1 VSETLVNVREPTIM
15 LRRLAPPAPQFL
27 NCESEGISMR
37 KASSLLVLSTVSVS
51 LIVCCA
57 IVGFAQSRNR
67 EKFVISAKAGGI
79 NAITGQASVHSRGES
94 DWQQLVIT
102 DDLDAGDHVRTAFDG
117 RVEILLNPGSYL
129 RLGGDSEVELSN
141 NTLENLE
148 VRLLRGTAIVEATG
162 ADDLD
167 LNINISTP
175 HTKLAIVRQ
184 GLYRLNVVPENAT
197 ELIVRKGRVILSD
210 SPHTKV
216 KGGNKVIF
224 NATNVSV
231 AKLTKAEKKAS
242 ESEEV
247 DIWSKERGKMLA
259 KANDRIDGRRL
270 NSAFATWDPFSRDPF
285 ASRNGIWFYNAN
297 ARCYTFLPFFYGW
310 GSPYG
315 SYNTTLY
322 YPPAYRPRG
331 SSNGYVPNSG
341 SSGSGQTHPSG
352 GSTSGGSTSGGGTYP
367 SGGGGGGYTPRPS
380 EGPRP
385 RMEPPSGG
393 FGGGRDRSPDR
404 TPRKETVN
412 PMRPD
417 Q

>member
-1 VSETLVNVREPTIM
+1 
-15 LRRLAPPAPQFL
+15 
-27 NCESEGISMR
+27 MR
-37 KASSLLVLSTVSVS
+37 KTSSLLLSFTVSIS

-57 IVGFAQSRNR
+57 IVGFAQNR

-79 NAITGQASVHSRGES
+79 NAITGQASVHARGES
-94 DWQQLVIT
+94 DWQQLSIT

-141 NTLENLE
+141 NSLENLE
-148 VRLLRGTAIVEATG
+148 VRLLRGTAIVEASG

-210 SPHTKV
+210 SHTKV
-216 KGGNKVIF
+216 KGGNKVVF

-231 AKLTKAEKKAS
+231 AKLTKEEKKV
-242 ESEEV
+242 EEDV
-247 DIWSKERGKMLA
+247 DVWSKDRGKMLA
-259 KANDRIDGRRL
+259 KANSRINDRMI
-270 NSAFATWDPFSRDPF
+270 NSAFANFTDWDPFSR
-285 ASRNGIWFYNAN
+285 RLGLWFYNTHS
-297 ARCYTFLPFFYGW
+297 RCYTFLPFYYGI

-315 SYNTTLY
+315 SYNTSVYYPTAY
-322 YPPAYRPRG
+322 YPPRYGNTNG
-331 SSNGYVPNSG
+331 SQPQTGSNG
-341 SSGSGQTHPSG
+341 G
-352 GSTSGGSTSGGGTYP
+352 GHTYP
-367 SGGGGGGYTPRPS
+367 SGGGGAGGSRPTPPPS
-380 EGPRP
+380 PSIA
-385 RMEPPSGG
+385 PPSGG
-393 FGGGRDRSPDR
+393 FGGGRERIPN
-404 TPRKETVN
+404 PETGR
-412 PMRPD
+412 PMPAKNIEPSRPN

>member
-1 VSETLVNVREPTIM
+1 
-15 LRRLAPPAPQFL
+15 
-27 NCESEGISMR
+27 MR
-37 KASSLLVLSTVSVS
+37 KTSSLLVLFTVSIS

-57 IVGFAQSRNR
+57 IAGFAQNR

-79 NAITGQASVHSRGES
+79 NAITGEASVHSRGES
-94 DWQQLVIT
+94 DWQQLLIT
-102 DDLDAGDHVRTAFDG
+102 DDLDAGDRVRTANDG

-141 NTLENLE
+141 NSLENLE

-210 SPHTKV
+210 SHTKV
-216 KGGNKVIF
+216 KGGNKVVF

-231 AKLTKAEKKAS
+231 AKLTKEEKKAA
-242 ESEEV
+242 EAEAV
-247 DIWSKERGKMLA
+247 DVWSKERGKMLA
-259 KANDRIDGRRL
+259 KANSRIDNRRL
-270 NSAFATWDPFSRDPF
+270 NSAFAMFSDLDPFSRDPF
-285 ASRNGIWFYNAN
+285 SRRNGLWVYNAN

-310 GSPYG
+310 SSPYG
-315 SYNTTLY
+315 SYNTSIY
-322 YPPAYRPRG
+322 YPPAYYPRPSGYTPAPGG
-331 SSNGYVPNSG
+331 SSGGNSYPSG
-341 SSGSGQTHPSG
+341 SSGSGG
-352 GSTSGGSTSGGGTYP
+352 GHTYP
-367 SGGGGGGYTPRPS
+367 SGGGGGGYTRPTPAQPS
-380 EGPRP
+380 PSISRP
-385 RMEPPSGG
+385 DGG
-393 FGGGRDRSPDR
+393 FGGGRERMPDR
-404 TPRKETVN
+404 DGGRQTPRVA
-412 PMRPD
+412 PVRPD

>member
-1 VSETLVNVREPTIM
+1 
-15 LRRLAPPAPQFL
+15 
-27 NCESEGISMR
+27 MR
-37 KASSLLVLSTVSVS
+37 KASSLLVPFTVSVS

-57 IVGFAQSRNR
+57 IAGSAQSRNR

-79 NAITGQASVHSRGES
+79 NAITGQASVHSRGET

-102 DDLDAGDHVRTAFDG
+102 DDLDAGDRVRTAFDG

-141 NTLENLE
+141 NSLENLE

-162 ADDLD
+162 AEDLD

-210 SPHTKV
+210 SHTKV
-216 KGGNKVIF
+216 KGGNKVVF

-231 AKLTKAEKKAS
+231 AKLTKEEKKAS

-259 KANDRIDGRRL
+259 KANSRIDNRSL
-270 NSAFATWDPFSRDPF
+270 NSAFAVFSGLDGFSRDPF
-285 ASRNGIWFYNAN
+285 SGRNGIWFYNTN
-297 ARCYTFLPFFYGW
+297 SRCYTFLPFYYGW
-310 GSPYG
+310 NSPYG
-315 SYNTTLY
+315 SYGTSIY
-322 YPPAYRPRG
+322 YPPAYYPRG
-331 SSNGYVPNSG
+331 NGY
-341 SSGSGQTHPSG
+341 THTPASG
-352 GSTSGGSTSGGGTYP
+352 GSTGQTYPSSGSTSGGGHAYP
-367 SGGGGGGYTPRPS
+367 SSGGGGGGSRPS
-380 EGPRP
+380 APSQPSPRI
-385 RMEPPSGG
+385 EPSSGG
-393 FGGGRDRSPDR
+393 FGGSRERM
-404 TPRKETVN
+404 PRKETVN